1 MVFYFFF
8 RHRPEGR
15 GAHSSAQGQL
25 VIVDI
30 RGEVGLDQ
38 GIAAI
43 PRLVGH
49 GIVVH
54 AAFDAVDRQTP
65 LRIVEDNRLGFRIVV
80 RQRQAEDGGR
90 AEHEEGH
97 PKHSEKRPRHLR
109 WRETI
114 RSHAH
119 HTNGYI

>member
-54 AAFDAVDRQTP
+54 AACDAVDRLTP
-65 LRIVEDNRLGFRIVV
+65 LRIIEDDRLGFRIVV